1 MESLKLN
8 NVIDILRSKHIDL
21 FTYQNLRQ
29 LFPSISQPGLSAATK
44 RLIKTKTISRIEK
57 GKFQFL
63 LSAKLPHE
71 YELANFIYQPS
82 YISLETALSFYGIID
97 QFTYQVTSVTTKKA
111 VAKSYLQKDYSYAHL
126 ESKLFTDYI
135 RQDGYLVASPSK
147 ALFDYCY
154 LAMKGFRSRNNL
166 GLINLSPTKKQQF
179 ISYINQNY
187 QLPSLLN
194 FVKKNL

>member
-1 MESLKLN
+1 MESLRID
-8 NVIDILRSKHIDL
+8 NVIEILRLKQIDL

-29 LFPSISQPGLSAATK
+29 IFPTITESGLSAAIS

-57 GKFQFL
+57 SKFQFL
-63 LSAKLPHE
+63 LSPVPSHE
-71 YELANFIYQPS
+71 YKLANFLYSPS

-97 QFTYQVTSVTTKKA
+97 QFTYQVTSITTKKA
-111 VAKSYLQKDYSYAHL
+111 NVKSYMQKEYSYAHL

-135 RQDGYLVASPSK
+135 LQDGYLIATQHK

-166 GLINLSPTKKQQF
+166 GLINISPTKKQQF

-187 QLPSLLN
+187 QSPSLLN
-194 FVKKNL
+194 FVKNNL